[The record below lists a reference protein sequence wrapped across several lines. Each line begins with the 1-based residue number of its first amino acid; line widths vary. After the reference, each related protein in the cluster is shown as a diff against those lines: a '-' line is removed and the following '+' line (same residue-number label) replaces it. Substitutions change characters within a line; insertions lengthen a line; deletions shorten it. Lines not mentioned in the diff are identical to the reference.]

1 MAEYIPF
8 TPPTI
13 PSGTQNFTT
22 AMQFTEGMAEASVIS
37 ANSFVASLADLKQI
51 DFSQVGDL
59 PAFQSIV
66 LLADMTQIG
75 NRPVRPT
82 VDLDIAALQQQLTM
96 LTVPPAPTASF
107 SYTDPGYSSA
117 MRDIMIT
124 KLVNDMVNGGYG
136 IDTTDEVALWNRER
150 DREALLAQA
159 NIEELKRQ
167 AAATAFPMPQGAL
180 YAALQ
185 RARQDLMGKLSSVNR
200 DIGLKRADLYVLNR
214 QATLEKVLKTEE
226 QSQALYNA
234 IQNRALEIAKVQVQ
248 MAIALFEAGIKYFE
262 GQLRSILAQIE
273 AKVSGEKM
281 KVELYTADV
290 QAYAAYVN
298 AIAQQARITV
308 DNSKLQMDRDKTSYL
323 GKVEMIKF
331 RLEQLKTTVEMAKSI
346 NTFGADFFRT
356 GLGASLSNISG
367 IAVNTT
373 TV

>member
-1 MAEYIPF
+1 MTDYVPLVM
-8 TPPTI
+8 PTV
-13 PSGTQNFTT
+13 SGTQNFST
-22 AMQFTEGMAEASVIS
+22 AATFLEQAATAIT
-37 ANSFVASLADLKQI
+37 NSGNSYLASLADLKQV

-59 PAFQSIV
+59 PAFQSIT
-66 LLADMTQIG
+66 LLADMTAIG

-82 VDLDIAALQQQLTM
+82 VDLDITTLQQQLAM
-96 LTVPPAPTASF
+96 LIVPPAPTASF

-117 MRDIMIT
+117 MRDTLIQ
-124 KLVNDMVNGGYG
+124 KLMYDMVYGGYG
-136 IDTTDEVALWNRER
+136 IDTADEVALWNRER

-214 QATLEKVLKTEE
+214 QATLDRVLKTEE

-234 IQNRALEIAKVQVQ
+234 IQARTLEVAKVQVQ

-273 AKVSGEKM
+273 AKVSAEKM
-281 KVELYTADV
+281 KVELYAADV

-298 AIAQQARITV
+298 AIAQQARVTV
-308 DNSKLQMDRDKTSYL
+308 ENSKLITDRDKTTYF
-323 GKVEMIKF
+323 GRVELVKF
-331 RLEQLKTTVEMAKSI
+331 RLQQLIATIENAKSI
-346 NTFGADFFRT
+346 NTWGVDFFRT
-356 GLGASLSNISG
+356 GLGAAMSG
-367 IAVNTT
+367 INGLAVQTT